1 MSALFEVPLQARA
14 WAEGVSA
21 VAVARWSGRETRALR
36 EARRMSVR
44 AFAAHLGVAAAS
56 VSNWERR
63 GLRIR
68 LRDET
73 QEILDRDLGLADT
86 QTRARFDA
94 ALAGSLVGS
103 ADAPTPVFGLALA
116 LSDSSG
122 VAEPDHATPGDLS
135 IAGKVEVTPT
145 PPDLGGEESVA
156 EVLGRMHRRGRS
168 VDPDVVRQLRDD
180 VLGVVSRYEELDHAD
195 FVSELR
201 SQRAWLEALIEECG
215 RPAQRRD
222 LTGIACA
229 ASGVLG
235 YVAVGRGRFALARA
249 YSAEA
254 FQLGEFAERPDLM
267 AWARGLQSFCAYY
280 QQDYTAA
287 AELAFDGLRHAVG
300 GPQVVRLA
308 VNGAARAI
316 GRLGDAQ
323 GVHRLVGQAQ
333 DMLTGQEVPPGIVS
347 SISFGCYSEAQVASN
362 AATAYLSLGMPEKVR
377 HHLDVALPD
386 ISASGSPWSRA
397 LVTIDLATAVAQSR
411 EADLDQACGL
421 VLTALE
427 TARGRPVVSIQQRA
441 AEFVEVAAQ
450 RWEHAS
456 ELDVIRDAL
465 AHAGAGA
472 AGV

>member
-1 MSALFEVPLQARA
+1 
-14 WAEGVSA
+14 
-21 VAVARWSGRETRALR
+21 
-36 EARRMSVR
+36 MSVR

-63 GLRIR
+63 GVRIR

-73 QEILDRDLGLADT
+73 QEILDRDLGLADE

-94 ALAGSLVGS
+94 ALAASLVGG
-103 ADAPTPVFGLALA
+103 AEAAPTPVLGLGLALP
-116 LSDSSG
+116 DSSG
-122 VAEPDHATPGDLS
+122 VTAPADATPGDLN
-135 IAGKVEVTPT
+135 IAGKAEVTPT
-145 PPDLGGEESVA
+145 PPELGDEESVA
-156 EVLGRMHRRGRS
+156 EVLGRIHRRGRS

-180 VLGVVSRYEELDHAD
+180 VLGVVSRYEELDHTD
-195 FVSELR
+195 FVSGLR
-201 SQRAWLEALIEECG
+201 RQRAWLDALIEECG
-215 RPAQRRD
+215 RPTQRRE
-222 LTGIACA
+222 LVGVACA

-249 YSAEA
+249 YGAEA

-280 QQDYTAA
+280 QQDYTEA
-287 AELAFDGLRHAVG
+287 AELAFDGLRHAAG
-300 GPQVVRLA
+300 GPQVPRLA

-316 GRLGDAQ
+316 GRLGDVQ

-362 AATAYLSLGMPEKVR
+362 SATAYLSVGMPEKVR
-377 HHLDVALPD
+377 HHLGVALPD

-397 LVTIDLATAVAQSR
+397 LVTIDLATAVTQSR

-441 AEFVEVAAQ
+441 TEFVEAAAK
-450 RWEHAS
+450 RWEHAR

-465 AHAGAGA
+465 THAGAGG
-472 AGV
+472 AGA